1 MKMASK
7 EVASMIR
14 PEVVVE
20 DALSRARTAL
30 ANSPIFDLRELRVE
44 MFRDALVISGTVS
57 SFYHKQL
64 AQEVVRTASDGT
76 ELVNTIHVQ

>member
-1 MKMASK
+1 MVK
-7 EVASMIR
+7 
-14 PEVVVE
+14 PEVVAE

-30 ANSPIFDLRELRVE
+30 AESPIFDLRDLRVE
-44 MFRDALVISGTVS
+44 WFRDSLVISGTVA

-64 AQEVVRTASDGT
+64 AQEVVRTASEGT